1 MVFSRC
7 CSRGD
12 SKANLW
18 WTQFHLFLILLPST
32 LLYTALVP
40 FSSLVVFSTFH
51 HILVLYLSV
60 CFSPY
65 KRIQNQG
72 FKIILMHNNESTQL
86 IIGRPFTSL
95 FHIPQL
101 WFSARLSPGRRDGW
115 GADVEMK
122 APDKQFNFFFNP
134 QWSHLLCR
142 TITLPWNTTLLM
154 GVNGN
159 GQNTALFR
167 GPVMCTSKCEW
178 AYWKCANQMQIFDT
192 NVNVWSCK
200 LWAHAVKGTS
210 AQCVHWAV
218 FFPPDRAS
226 SGIFSNLKTV
236 IPFNIYSS

>member
-1 MVFSRC
+1 MFWICYVAVVFSHC

-32 LLYTALVP
+32 LLDTALGP

-51 HILVLYLSV
+51 HSLVLCLSV
-60 CFSPY
+60 SFSSANSPN

-167 GPVMCTSKCEW
+167 GPVMCTSE
-178 AYWKCANQMQIFDT
+178 CANQMQIFDT
-192 NVNVWSCK
+192 IVNVWSCK

-210 AQCVHWAV
+210 GKLPVG
-218 FFPPDRAS
+218 D
-226 SGIFSNLKTV
+226 G
-236 IPFNIYSS
+236 